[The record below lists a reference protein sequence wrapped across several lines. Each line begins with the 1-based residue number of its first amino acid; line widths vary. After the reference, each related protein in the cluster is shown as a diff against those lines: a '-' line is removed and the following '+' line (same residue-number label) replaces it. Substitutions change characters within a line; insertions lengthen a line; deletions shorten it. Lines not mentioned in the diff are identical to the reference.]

1 MPTTVGFESLSGY
14 RDDINAALEQFFR
27 DAPKLLDA
35 EISPVGQDALKR
47 LESYCLRPGK
57 RLRGSLAAFT
67 YDTAAGTSHAPS
79 GIQLGVVLELMQ
91 SYLLIVDDVMDRST
105 LRRGEPTVHELYKSD
120 GLAMQTADMAAIN
133 VGLLAQHFASIV
145 MSKIEVKDEA
155 RAEASVIL
163 QRNISLTGF
172 GQLED
177 LLTAPDSGLKDADI
191 LRKYT
196 LKSSYYTFVNPLQLG
211 FSLAGQSNDA
221 VLGACEKFGI
231 DAGIAFQLHDDYLG
245 IFGTV
250 GETGKSPLDD
260 LREGKYTLLMH
271 FAFEHAVAKDN
282 EKLKALLGKQAADEK
297 DLLEVQ
303 RILRDTGAKKL
314 CEAETLK
321 HAEAAKRVLGEQEI
335 GTDLFRD
342 VLAAIVDYCVT
353 RKQ

>member
-14 RDDINAALEQFFR
+14 RDDINAALEQFFK
-27 DAPKLLDA
+27 DLPKLLAAD
-35 EISPVGQDALKR
+35 IPSSGQAALER
-47 LESYCLRPGK
+47 LRSYCARPGK
-57 RLRGSLAAFT
+57 RLRGSLAAFS
-67 YDTAAGTSHAPS
+67 YDTAAGTSHTVA

-120 GLAMQTADMAAIN
+120 GLAAQTADMAAIN
-133 VGLLAQHFASIV
+133 VGLLAQHFASLL
-145 MSKIEVKDEA
+145 MSKIEVDSEA

-177 LLTAPDSGLKDADI
+177 LLTSPESGLQDADI
-191 LRKYT
+191 LRKYI

-211 FSLAGQSNDA
+211 FALAGQSTDA
-221 VLGACEKFGI
+221 LLETCEKFGVE
-231 DAGIAFQLHDDYLG
+231 AGIAFQLHDDYLG
-245 IFGTV
+245 IFGTAD
-250 GETGKSPLDD
+250 ETGKSTLDD

-271 FAFEHAVAKDN
+271 FALETAVAKDVVR
-282 EKLKALLGKQAADEK
+282 LKQILGNPKAGEN

-303 RILRDTGAKKL
+303 RILRESGAKKL
-314 CEAETLK
+314 CEAETFK
-321 HAEAAKRVLGEQEI
+321 HAEAAKDILAEQQI